1 MRIKLTIRQSWLIIS
16 LLLFDI
22 SLALTQSTPQIA
34 FVDVTAKLGFDFEYQ
49 TDFSPERRLVET
61 MGGGGT
67 LLDFDGDGDLDLY
80 LVQGA
85 DLDNLQ
91 KDSKKRMYS
100 SNRLYRNESGK
111 HFVDVTEQ
119 AQVGDNGY
127 GLGAVSAD
135 YDGDGDV
142 DIYVTNLGSN
152 ILYQNNGNGTFSDVT
167 QIAGLT
173 SDLLSTSAAFFDYDR
188 DGDLDLY
195 LCNYVDYDL
204 SEDIPC
210 YFGQLRIYCGPNEYD
225 GIADQLYQNNGDGSF
240 TDVTKRAGVW
250 MPTARGL
257 GVICPDVN
265 DDGWADIYVANDMNP
280 NTLFI
285 NQGNGTFKEEGQLRG
300 CAYNSDGIAN
310 GSMGVDVGDYDNDG
324 DMDLWVT
331 NFSLEANCLMANDG
345 GGYFDD
351 LTFDIGLA
359 EPSFVPLAFGTKFI
373 DYDNDG
379 WLDIVVGNGHIW
391 DNVHQIDSSMTY
403 AQPLQLFKN
412 KNGVFTEVVLE
423 GLASYVVRGLMTGD
437 YDNDGDQD
445 LFLCQSNRP
454 LVVLENQL
462 LDKNETKG
470 VAWLT
475 LDLLSN
481 GLNSNGIGTT
491 VKVIAGAK
499 AQTKQLLSGG
509 SYLVGNDTRLSFG
522 LSSAEIIDKIE
533 IYWPSGCQE
542 VLMDI
547 QPRQILTIEQKNNRP
562 KTE

>member
-1 MRIKLTIRQSWLIIS
+1 MRIKLIIRQSWLIIS

-22 SLALTQSTPQIA
+22 SLAHAQSTPQIA

-49 TDFSPERRLVET
+49 NDFSPERRLVET

-91 KDSKKRMYS
+91 KDSKQRMCW

-119 AQVGDNGY
+119 AQVSGTGY

-152 ILYQNNGNGTFSDVT
+152 ILYQNNGNSTFSDVT
-167 QIAGLT
+167 EIAGLK
-173 SDLLSTSAAFFDYDR
+173 SDLISTSAAFFDYDQ

-225 GIADQLYQNNGDGSF
+225 GIADQLYRNNGDGSF
-240 TDVTKRAGVW
+240 TDVTKQAGVW

-285 NQGNGTFKEEGQLRG
+285 NQGDGTFKEEGQLRG
-300 CAYNSDGIAN
+300 CAYNADGIAN
-310 GSMGVDVGDYDNDG
+310 GSMGVDAGDYDNDG

-331 NFSLEANCLMANDG
+331 NFSLEANCLMVNDG
-345 GGYFDD
+345 NGYFDD

-379 WLDIVVGNGHIW
+379 WLDLVVGNGHIW
-391 DNVHQIDSSMTY
+391 DNVNQIDSSMTY

-412 KNGVFTEVVLE
+412 KNGIFNEVILE
-423 GLASYVVRGLMTGD
+423 GLSSYVVRGLMTGD

-445 LFLCQSNRP
+445 LFLCQSNGP

-462 LDKNETKG
+462 LGKNEAKG

-475 LDLLSN
+475 LDLTSN
-481 GLNSNGIGTT
+481 GLNGNGIGAT
-491 VKVIAGAK
+491 VKVTAGAK

-509 SYLVGNDTRLSFG
+509 SYLVGSDTRLSFG

-547 QPRQILTIEQKNNRP
+547 LPRQILTIEQKNNRP